1 MYIKVLELIKHISSI
16 IAWFNL
22 IGEVKIT
29 ILIWFIHLLEPEHLD
44 E

>member
-22 IGEVKIT
+22 IFANIVKIWED
-29 ILIWFIHLLEPEHLD
+29 LHFE
-44 E
+44 